1 MLGTGCGTWS
11 PPPTR
16 SPVRRRHKSRPKPGR
31 SQYVMEEKII
41 GRLGDLIRTWRMRHE
56 IDSANA
62 GIATAIPITSI
73 VDAELDPR
81 RYQKRPHTDITAI
94 QERVQELRRKVS
106 SDATQVH
113 AAVTDL
119 IQYLGGRN
127 DSTRPSWECGEGIER
142 SRACQDD

>member
-1 MLGTGCGTWS
+1 MLATGCGTWS

-41 GRLGDLIRTWRMRHE
+41 GRLGDLIRTWRMRHK

-81 RYQKRPHTDITAI
+81 RYQKRPHTDITQYRSASKSYAGKSP
-94 QERVQELRRKVS
+94 RMPRKFM
-106 SDATQVH
+106 
-113 AAVTDL
+113 L
-119 IQYLGGRN
+119 L
-127 DSTRPSWECGEGIER
+127 
-142 SRACQDD
+142 